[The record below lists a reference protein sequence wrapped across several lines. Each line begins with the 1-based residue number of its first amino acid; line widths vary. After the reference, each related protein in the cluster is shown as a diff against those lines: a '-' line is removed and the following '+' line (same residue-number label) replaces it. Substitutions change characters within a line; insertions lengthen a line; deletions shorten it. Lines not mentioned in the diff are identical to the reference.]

1 MKIMQIILLCFVLL
15 GSLNAKTKK
24 NYTVDELSRKL
35 CYAELIEYMNGSGN
49 FVRVPAGGISLQV
62 GTPIRTTVG
71 VMYENSDPDIVGAT
85 ADVRYQN
92 YNITYDSPRES
103 HNVGGGATPLG
114 TDRSVWS
121 GYPAFSNP
129 GFQPGYEGMVNDLDT
144 YENAFYHKAGL
155 SGNPYN
161 SMRMGFLGNRIFYK
175 EHYDKL
181 NYVWKPNEYS
191 VAANFYLDYRKAK
204 GTYFSNPNG
213 VYPSLSHAGW
223 NMQSDKINLVTYS
236 GKLRKC
242 RNAPSYNITPIWGNI
257 STVNASYAQ
266 FVHVTE
272 QRIYEED
279 GYFRVTN
286 VNYNPYAPHAHPD
299 QKLYTIVAGND
310 KSKNRFRVVHF
321 DKNGNPSP
329 YNGQIYIRLGR
340 TLGKMDSNAENML
353 YYANGTLIQKNTP
366 INFNGVHMDILL
378 DTSNLH
384 IGGTTGYT
392 FFIGKPGTP
401 GQFISANSDNFIV
414 RPSSVKMKIG
424 FNRSGYVKSR
434 PTAGV
439 PVGNFDNYGYYSMPY
454 NEFRAIPVGVDGK
467 EVRGYYFST
476 DKVRFDVKSHA
487 PSGCFSNP
495 VTLAR
500 MNYLENIKIR
510 MSIGIR
516 KSHNGHTET
525 VFNMSY
531 YDPDNPSSFTGDTFA
546 PYDDAAEGLI
556 YPEVGKVSL
565 RLDRVIDDQFTLPD
579 RAKGGCIPGST
590 SNEPDASGRVGC
602 DIAIEFNEE
611 IGNHRP
617 YAIMPTGVKIF
628 NFQGEAVGSSS
639 DMTYLSNDPKMSA
652 SISYGL
658 QAVAYSRRT
667 AMLGASY
674 FGWLNFDAVSN
685 SFFHTYDKDTAKD
698 IDQLIDYTSN
708 KNYITQLFTKDCY
721 AEDLNTRIIINRK
734 NEPQTFYGE
743 GGYISRGVYHG
754 DFTANDEDRTSRYP
768 KSEDMVFFA
777 DPDAKDV
784 TKDNPLNIDDPS
796 YTISQKAFVNGVVPV
811 SAPIAKLG
819 DKKEGVW
826 MKFNFKRD
834 NRYARNPFDIDTD
847 LLFISGENKQKE
859 YNIIGNQNIPS
870 YFQTPTD
877 RSRVLKFYYG
887 RAFLPNGEY
896 YNTKSFEHLAYYTIY
911 CKDCDA
917 TKYNIDKI
925 NTPITGE
932 NYWYATKKH
941 DSAVLGEI
949 KGYNSLNS
957 VLPSATYPNNPLN
970 ITFRSVNY
978 FEDSLKVTSPR
989 IIVGTEKVE
998 VLADSWL
1005 IYSTNPLAT
1014 SMVSTINFYLSNEW
1028 GGQLFDNKG
1037 KNSQRIVP
1045 VDNALEQNNGS
1056 MTIQRPSRRLQW

>member
-85 ADVRYQN
+85 ADVRYLN
-92 YNITYDSPRES
+92 YNIAYDSPRES

-242 RNAPSYNITPIWGNI
+242 RNAPSYNITPTWGNI
-257 STVNASYAQ
+257 PSGYIQYINAVGYM
-266 FVHVTE
+266 VYDNE
-272 QRIYEED
+272 

-286 VNYNPYAPHAHPD
+286 INYNPYNPSANPD
-299 QKLYTIVAGND
+299 QKLYTIVAGNN
-310 KSKNRFRVVHF
+310 KFKNRFRIVHF
-321 DKNGNPSP
+321 DKYGNPSN
-329 YNGQIYIRLGR
+329 YNGPIYVRVGSRYIDGD
-340 TLGKMDSNAENML
+340 MNSNS
-353 YYANGTLIQKNTP
+353 ANTIYDASGNLIQENTP

-378 DTSNLH
+378 DTSNLPMLPQ
-384 IGGTTGYT
+384 GYT
-392 FFIGKPGTP
+392 FVIAKPGTKS
-401 GQFISANSDNFIV
+401 QYASANSDTFII
-414 RPSSVKMKIG
+414 RPSGVKMKIG

-487 PSGCFSNP
+487 PAGCFSNP

-516 KSHNGHTET
+516 KSHNGHTDT
-525 VFNMSY
+525 IFSMSY
-531 YDPDNPSSFTGDTFA
+531 YDPDNPSSFTGDAFA

-628 NFQGEAVGSSS
+628 NFQGEAVGSSP

-674 FGWLNFDAVSN
+674 HGWLNFDAVSN
-685 SFFHTYDKDTAKD
+685 SFFQTYDKDTAKD

-784 TKDNPLNIDDPS
+784 TKDNPLNIDDSS

-932 NYWYATKKH
+932 NYWYTTKKH

-978 FEDSLKVTSPR
+978 FEDSLKATSPR